1 MTRTEYN
8 VKADQFILEEFP
20 EKLDLDVAI
29 IGAGPNGLITGAYLA
44 KAGLRVG
51 VFEKRQ
57 EIGGG
62 LATEEILF
70 PGYYSNPHAFY
81 HMMVDYMPVFKDFN
95 LGIHG
100 ITFIKPNAQFAVI
113 FRDKRSVLLC
123 KYLQDSKD
131 SIAKFSQTDADR
143 FGQLLRE
150 WRAIIDKIIAP
161 GTYSKPLTPVDMI
174 ERFDATALGKK
185 VLALS
190 EKSPV
195 EIIDENFENDQVKA
209 ALLYAACMWGLDPTE
224 TGLGFMVPLMIDRA
238 MNKAQCYGGSHKL
251 AGALSR
257 EILGSGGVVLDNAEV
272 ISIEQQAGRA
282 TGIRLFDGRTV
293 TAKAVISSLPPPIT
307 FGKMLSEVPTELQ
320 EVSKEWIWDK
330 WSFYTLSI
338 ATHCEPTYD
347 SDDPWVND
355 AIMVVMGFDSSEDVI
370 NYFKK
375 AMGFN
380 TQEVL
385 GGHASV
391 ETKYDP
397 TLSRVPG
404 HHVSFFQTH
413 VPYEVQGGWE
423 SAKKDFSERLL
434 SLWRSYAAN
443 INDNDIVTSSAESP
457 EDIEIRLP
465 SMVKGSIK
473 HGDYDPLQMGSFRPH
488 DSCIGGKTP
497 VEGLYLCG
505 ASSYPGGLI
514 IGGPAYIVVN
524 TLAEDLSLSKWWKTP
539 RYIREYEQRYLN
551 GD

>member
-1 MTRTEYN
+1 MVRAEYN

-29 IGAGPNGLITGAYLA
+29 IGAGPNGLIAGAYLA

-51 VFEKRQ
+51 IFEKRQ

-81 HMMVDYMPVFKDFN
+81 HMMVDYMPLFKDFN

-100 ITFIKPNAQFAVI
+100 ITFIKPNAQFGII
-113 FRDKRSVLLC
+113 FRDKKSLLLC

-131 SIAKFSQTDADR
+131 SIAKFSQADADR
-143 FGQLLRE
+143 FGQLMRQ
-150 WRAIIDKIIAP
+150 WRTIIDKIIAP

-174 ERFDATALGKK
+174 ERFEATPLGKK
-185 VLALS
+185 VLALT

-195 EIIDENFENDQVKA
+195 EIIDENFENDQIKT

-224 TGLGFMVPLMIDRA
+224 SGLGFMVPLMIDRA

-257 EILGSGGVVLDNAEV
+257 EILRNGGVVLDNAEV
-272 ISIEQQAGRA
+272 TAIEQEDGRVS
-282 TGIRLFDGRTV
+282 GIRLFDGRSISV
-293 TAKAVISSLPPPIT
+293 KAVISSLPPPIT
-307 FGKMLSEVPTELQ
+307 FGHMLQNVPVELK

-330 WSFYTLSI
+330 WSFYTLSV
-338 ATHCEPTYD
+338 ATYEGPVYD
-347 SDDPWVND
+347 TDDPWIND
-355 AIMVVMGFDSSEDVI
+355 ALMVVMGFDSSDDVI
-370 NYFKK
+370 NYFKG
-375 AMGFN
+375 AMKSKLPN
-380 TQEVL
+380 VL

-404 HHVSFFQTH
+404 NHVSFFQTH
-413 VPYEVQGGWE
+413 VPYEVQNGWE
-423 SAKKDFSERLL
+423 DHKKDFTKKLL
-434 SLWRSYAAN
+434 ELWRSYARN
-443 INDNDIVTSSAESP
+443 LGESEIIMSSSESP
-457 EDIEIRLP
+457 RDIEVRLA

-514 IGGPAYIVVN
+514 IGGPAYIAIN
-524 TLAEDLSLSKWWKTP
+524 TIADDLSISRWWKTP
-539 RYIREYEQRYLN
+539 NYIKEYEERYLYEN
-551 GD
+551 